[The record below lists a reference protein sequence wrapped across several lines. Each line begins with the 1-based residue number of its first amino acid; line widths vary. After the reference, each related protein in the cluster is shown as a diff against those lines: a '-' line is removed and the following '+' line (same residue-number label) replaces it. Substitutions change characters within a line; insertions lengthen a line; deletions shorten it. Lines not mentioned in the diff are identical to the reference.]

1 MQLSLFRGNSMPAV
15 LAQIRA
21 EHGPDALILSTRRT
35 GRVVE
40 VTVGLEPPDDA
51 PPPLTP
57 PPPPPPPPT
66 PRLPA
71 ARVSPQSPLA
81 RCLDWHGVPSALA
94 EILAGSTLE
103 DGLRDTLTFA
113 PLPLG
118 PDAAPLLV
126 AGPAGSG
133 KTVCVARL
141 ATRLVL
147 SGVRPTVITADG
159 SRAGAI
165 EQIAA
170 FTRLLAIDLV
180 VANPAVLARAIARR
194 TAAPVLID
202 APALDPT
209 AAADRALL
217 VELAEAAAATI
228 MLVLPAGLDAGYAAE
243 LGDSYARCGTRLLL
257 ASRLDTSRRLG
268 GILAAA
274 HAPALRLTEAGIAPG
289 IADGLAPITPAF
301 LAERLSSGPV
311 RTRQG
316 ADT

>member
-1 MQLSLFRGNSMPAV
+1 MQLSLFRGTSMPAI

-35 GRVVE
+35 GRTVE
-40 VTVGLEPPDDA
+40 VTVGLEPEDDA

-57 PPPPPPPPT
+57 FPVPPPPPPT
-66 PRLPA
+66 RPPA
-71 ARVSPQSPLA
+71 PDRSRSLLA
-81 RCLDWHGVPSALA
+81 RCLDWHGVPALLADILASTSLEKGLGDALA
-94 EILAGSTLE
+94 
-103 DGLRDTLTFA
+103 FA

-118 PDAAPLLV
+118 AGAAPLLV
-126 AGPAGSG
+126 AGPAGAG

-147 SGVRPTVITADG
+147 SGVRPMVITADG

-170 FTRLLAIDLV
+170 FTRLLSIDLV
-180 VANPAVLARAIARR
+180 VATPAVLARAVARR
-194 TAAPVLID
+194 TDAPVLID
-202 APALDPT
+202 TPALDPT
-209 AAADRALL
+209 RPEDRALL
-217 VELAEAAAATI
+217 ADLSDASGATAL
-228 MLVLPAGLDAGYAAE
+228 LVLPAGLDAGHAAE
-243 LGDSYARCGTRLLL
+243 LGEAYSGSGARLLL
-257 ASRLDTSRRLG
+257 ASRLDGSRRLG

-274 HAPALRLTEAGIAPG
+274 HAPGLRLTEAGISPG

-301 LAERLSSGPV
+301 LAERLSSGPA
-311 RTRQG
+311 RTREG

>member
-1 MQLSLFRGNSMPAV
+1 MQLSLFCGTSMPAV

-57 PPPPPPPPT
+57 PPPPPPL
-66 PRLPA
+66 PRPPA

-94 EILAGSTLE
+94 EVLASSTLE

-217 VELAEAAAATI
+217 VELAEAAGATI

-274 HAPALRLTEAGIAPG
+274 HAPALHLTEAGIAPG
-289 IADGLAPITPAF
+289 IADALAPITPAF

>member
-1 MQLSLFRGNSMPAV
+1 MQLSLFRGTSMPAI

-35 GRVVE
+35 GRTVE

-51 PPPLTP
+51 PPPLMEP
-57 PPPPPPPPT
+57 PPPPPPPP
-66 PRLPA
+66 PA
-71 ARVSPQSPLA
+71 PIPERSRSLLA
-81 RCLDWHGVPSALA
+81 RCLDWHGVPGLLA
-94 EILAGSTLE
+94 DILAGGPLE
-103 DGLRDTLTFA
+103 AGLRDTLAFA

-126 AGPAGSG
+126 AGPAGAG

-147 SGVRPTVITADG
+147 SGVRPTVITPDG
-159 SRAGAI
+159 ARAGAI

-170 FTRLLAIDLV
+170 FTRLLEIDLV
-180 VANPAVLARAIARR
+180 VAGPSVLARAVARR

-202 APALDPT
+202 TPALDPT
-209 AAADRALL
+209 LPADRAVLA
-217 VELAEAAAATI
+217 ELAGASAAAI
-228 MLVLPAGLDAGYAAE
+228 VLVLPAGLDPGYAAE
-243 LGDSYARCGTRLLL
+243 LGAGYAGSGARFLL

-274 HAPALRLTEAGIAPG
+274 HAPALRLAEAGIAPG
-289 IADGLAPITPAF
+289 IADGLAPLTPAF

-316 ADT
+316 ANT

>member
-1 MQLSLFRGNSMPAV
+1 MQLSLFRGTSMPAV

-51 PPPLTP
+51 PPPLAP
-57 PPPPPPPPT
+57 PPPPPPPRP
-66 PRLPA
+66 PA
-71 ARVSPQSPLA
+71 VKVPPQSPLA

-94 EILAGSTLE
+94 EALAGSTLE
-103 DGLRDTLTFA
+103 DGLRDTLAFA

-180 VANPAVLARAIARR
+180 VASPAVLARAIARR

-228 MLVLPAGLDAGYAAE
+228 TLVLPAGLDAGYAAE

-274 HAPALRLTEAGIAPG
+274 HAPALRLTEAGVAPG

-301 LAERLSSGPV
+301 LAERLGSGPI

>member
-1 MQLSLFRGNSMPAV
+1 MQLSLFRGTSMPAI

-35 GRVVE
+35 GRTVE

-51 PPPLTP
+51 PPPLSLP
-57 PPPPPPPPT
+57 PPPPPPPP
-66 PRLPA
+66 PHVPGR
-71 ARVSPQSPLA
+71 ARSLLA
-81 RCLDWHGVPSALA
+81 RCLDWHGVPTLLA
-94 EILAGSTLE
+94 DILAATTLE
-103 DGLRDTLTFA
+103 DGLRDTLSFA

-118 PDAAPLLV
+118 PDAPPLLV
-126 AGPAGSG
+126 AGPAGAG

-180 VANPAVLARAIARR
+180 VATPAVLARAVARR

-202 APALDPT
+202 TPALDPT
-209 AAADRALL
+209 LPGDRT
-217 VELAEAAAATI
+217 ELAELADASGAMI

-243 LGDSYARCGTRLLL
+243 LGEGYAEFGTRLLL
-257 ASRLDTSRRLG
+257 ASRLDASRRLG

-274 HAPALRLTEAGIAPG
+274 HASALRLTEAGVAPG
-289 IADGLAPITPAF
+289 IADGLAPLTPAF
-301 LAERLSSGPV
+301 LAERLSSGPD

>member
-1 MQLSLFRGNSMPAV
+1 MQLSLFHGTSMPAV

-35 GRVVE
+35 GRTVE

-51 PPPLTP
+51 PPPLAPPFPPPVPLPAPTP
-57 PPPPPPPPT
+57 P
-66 PRLPA
+66 RS
-71 ARVSPQSPLA
+71 RIA
-81 RCLDWHGVPSALA
+81 RCLDWHGVPGVLA
-94 EILAGSTLE
+94 DVLAGATLE
-103 DGLRDTLTFA
+103 DGLRDTLAFA

-118 PDAAPLLV
+118 PNASPLLV
-126 AGPAGSG
+126 AGPAGAG

-180 VANPAVLARAIARR
+180 VANPTVLARAVTRR

-209 AAADRALL
+209 ASGDRALL

-228 MLVLPAGLDAGYAAE
+228 TLVLPAGLDAGYAAE
-243 LGDSYARCGTRLLL
+243 LGESYAECGARLLL

-274 HAPALRLTEAGIAPG
+274 HAATLCLTEAGIAPG
-289 IADGLAPITPAF
+289 IADGLVPITPAF

>member
-1 MQLSLFRGNSMPAV
+1 MQLSLFRGTSMPAI

-21 EHGPDALILSTRRT
+21 EHGPDALILSTRRS
-35 GRVVE
+35 GRTVE

-51 PPPLTP
+51 PPPLVLP
-57 PPPPPPPPT
+57 PPPPPAAPLPPPAPDR
-66 PRLPA
+66 PR
-71 ARVSPQSPLA
+71 SPLA
-81 RCLDWHGVPSALA
+81 RCLDWHGVPALLADLLASAAL
-94 EILAGSTLE
+94 EEGLDDILA
-103 DGLRDTLTFA
+103 FA

-118 PDAAPLLV
+118 QNTSPLLV
-126 AGPAGSG
+126 AGPAGAG

-147 SGVRPTVITADG
+147 SGVRPTVITVDG

-180 VANPAVLARAIARR
+180 VANPAVLARAVARR
-194 TAAPVLID
+194 TSAPVLID
-202 APALDPT
+202 TPALDPT
-209 AAADRALL
+209 LPGDRALL
-217 VELAEAAAATI
+217 AELAEASAAAIT
-228 MLVLPAGLDAGYAAE
+228 LVLPAGLDPGYAAE
-243 LGDSYARCGTRLLL
+243 LGAGYAESGARFLLV
-257 ASRLDTSRRLG
+257 SRLDTSRRLG

-274 HAPALRLTEAGIAPG
+274 HAPALRLTEAGISPG

-311 RTRQG
+311 RTCQG

>member
-1 MQLSLFRGNSMPAV
+1 LSLFRGTSMPAI

-35 GRVVE
+35 GRTVE

-51 PPPLTP
+51 PPPLAEP
-57 PPPPPPPPT
+57 PPPPPPPAAPAQ
-66 PRLPA
+66 PRSL
-71 ARVSPQSPLA
+71 LA
-81 RCLDWHGVPSALA
+81 RCLEWHGVPALLA
-94 EILAGSTLE
+94 DILADGPLE
-103 DGLRDTLTFA
+103 AGLRDTLAFA

-126 AGPAGSG
+126 AGPAGAG

-147 SGVRPTVITADG
+147 SGVRPTVITTDG
-159 SRAGAI
+159 ARAGAI

-170 FTRLLAIDLV
+170 FTRLLEIDLV
-180 VANPAVLARAIARR
+180 VARPAVLARAVARR

-202 APALDPT
+202 TPALDP
-209 AAADRALL
+209 ALPADRAALA
-217 VELAEAAAATI
+217 ELAEASAAAI
-228 MLVLPAGLDAGYAAE
+228 LLVLPAGLDPGYAAE
-243 LGDSYARCGTRLLL
+243 LGAGYAEAGARCLL

-274 HAPALRLTEAGIAPG
+274 HGPALRLAEAGIAPG
-289 IADGLAPITPAF
+289 IADGLAPLTPAF
-301 LAERLSSGPV
+301 LAERLGSGPV

>member
-1 MQLSLFRGNSMPAV
+1 MQLSLFRGTSMPAI
-15 LAQIRA
+15 LARIRA

-35 GRVVE
+35 GRAVE
-40 VTVGLEPPDDA
+40 VTVGLEPPDDD
-51 PPPLTP
+51 PPSLALLP
-57 PPPPPPPPT
+57 PPPPQPPAPDR
-66 PRLPA
+66 PR
-71 ARVSPQSPLA
+71 SPLA
-81 RCLDWHGVPSALA
+81 RCLDWHGVPRPLA
-94 EILAGSTLE
+94 DILSGGSLE

-118 PDAAPLLV
+118 PNAPPLLV
-126 AGPAGSG
+126 AGPAGAG

-170 FTRLLAIDLV
+170 FTRLLSIDLV
-180 VANPAVLARAIARR
+180 VAGPAVLARAVARR

-202 APALDPT
+202 TPALDPT
-209 AAADRALL
+209 LPGHRALL
-217 VELAEAAAATI
+217 AELAEASAATI
-228 MLVLPAGLDAGYAAE
+228 TLVLPTGLDAGYAAE
-243 LGDSYARCGTRLLL
+243 LAEGYAASGTRLLL

-289 IADGLAPITPAF
+289 IADSLAPVTPAF
-301 LAERLSSGPV
+301 LAERLSSGPA

-316 ADT
+316 ADA